1 MTFTNI
7 IYILSTLSFMVA
19 VGLFLRS
26 RETNKFLLA
35 LSPLLPMILVGVW
48 LVMAVYLGL
57 GLSFSSMLLIGIGLG
72 SSGYVYRKWTISNSI
87 VYITA
92 VVPIVLF
99 IGLVLV
105 SAQAIKEGRFL
116 KSDDFVWRVLAADGF
131 GHHEQD
137 PYRYNEKM
145 LDDEGLKYSV
155 DVFHHEK
162 GSFEIGI
169 LVTCAPGTWISGG
182 DLSSTLKLVV
192 DSSQTAVGH
201 SHIPKQYFEE
211 KDGQCFITG
220 ASYKVP
226 QDIPL
231 RKETNLE
238 FTFGNLGTS
247 YRESAKLEIRPG
259 ILL

>member
-1 MTFTNI
+1 
-7 IYILSTLSFMVA
+7 MVA

-26 RETNKFLLA
+26 RETSKFLLA

-87 VYITA
+87 AYITA

-131 GHHEQD
+131 GDHEKD

-145 LDDEGLKYSV
+145 LDDEG
-155 DVFHHEK
+155 
-162 GSFEIGI
+162 
-169 LVTCAPGTWISGG
+169 
-182 DLSSTLKLVV
+182 
-192 DSSQTAVGH
+192 
-201 SHIPKQYFEE
+201 
-211 KDGQCFITG
+211 
-220 ASYKVP
+220 
-226 QDIPL
+226 
-231 RKETNLE
+231 
-238 FTFGNLGTS
+238 
-247 YRESAKLEIRPG
+247 
-259 ILL
+259 